1 MTDAIAYIDL
11 WQLIK
16 SFAKAIQKH
25 ISYSKGLYFTD
36 DLKRLNDLMEAEGF
50 KTSGNL
56 DFSYALDQQLKIKFD
71 DMKKATVE
79 EKKKAEEEGKTKNE
93 DAF

>member
-25 ISYSKGLYFTD
+25 ITYSKGLYFTD
-36 DLKRLNDLMEAEGF
+36 DLKRLNELMEAEGF
-50 KTSGNL
+50 KTSNDL
-56 DFSYALDQQLKIKFD
+56 DFSYALDQKLKIKFD
-71 DMKKATVE
+71 DIKKASDE
-79 EKKKAEEEGKTKNE
+79 EKKKQ
-93 DAF
+93 